1 MDIYMISV
9 KHFYASWHPISKR
22 FLLVSYGF
30 CIISSIQYKFSSW
43 CEIKWISNIG
53 LSVLYHK
60 FCKISDESY
69 LTDRDKRMCVCFGLW
84 GLSYCMM
91 MGGLD
96 VLRYALIHCDIL
108 SHEETA
114 VLVDCGCSLLIG
126 MICSMK
132 KIDILQVDEETS
144 I

>member
-1 MDIYMISV
+1 MSAGYMISV
-9 KHFYASWHPISKR
+9 KHFHASKHPISKR

-43 CEIKWISNIG
+43 CEIKWISNID
-53 LSVLYHK
+53 LSVFYHK

-96 VLRYALIHCDIL
+96 VLRYALIHRDIL

-126 MICSMK
+126 KICSM
-132 KIDILQVDEETS
+132 
-144 I
+144 